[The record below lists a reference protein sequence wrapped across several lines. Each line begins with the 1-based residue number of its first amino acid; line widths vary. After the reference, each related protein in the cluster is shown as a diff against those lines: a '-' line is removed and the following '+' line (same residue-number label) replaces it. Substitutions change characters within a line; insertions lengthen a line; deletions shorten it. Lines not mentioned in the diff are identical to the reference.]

1 MPEGRGSRRLD
12 VAVVAAG
19 LAPTRSRARDLIKRG
34 FIILNGS
41 PVTKAGTLIAEAACL
56 TLSQDAPLFVSRGGE
71 KLAAALAAFGLDAR
85 DRIALD
91 VGASTGGFTECLL
104 HEGASKVFAVDVG
117 TSQLHSELR
126 SDPRVVSLEQT
137 DARNLDRSLIPAP
150 INVIVAD
157 VSFISV
163 LKVLPS
169 CLALAVPPAWL
180 VVLVKPQF
188 EVGREAVGKRGIV
201 TDPAA
206 RRAAVARVSAW
217 IADQPGWH
225 LVGACPSPIAGAD
238 GNEEFLIGARYDE
251 DRPA

>member
-1 MPEGRGSRRLD
+1 VPEGHGSRRLD
-12 VAVVAAG
+12 VAVAAAG

-34 FIILNGS
+34 FVFLNGS
-41 PVTKAGTLIAEAACL
+41 LVTKAGAMIAEAACL
-56 TLSQDAPLFVSRGGE
+56 TLAQDAPRFVSRGGE
-71 KLAAALAAFGLDAR
+71 KLAAALAAFGFDAR
-85 DRIALD
+85 DRTALD

-104 HEGASKVFAVDVG
+104 HEGALKVFAVDVG
-117 TSQLHSELR
+117 TDQLHSDLR
-126 SDPRVVSLEQT
+126 ADPRVVSLEQT
-137 DARNLDRSLIPAP
+137 DARDLDRGLISAP
-150 INVIVAD
+150 IDVIVAD

-163 LKVLPS
+163 LKVLPP

-201 TDPAA
+201 ADPAA
-206 RRAAVARVSAW
+206 RRAAVARVFAW

-225 LVGACPSPIAGAD
+225 LLGACPSPIAGAD

-251 DRPA
+251 DRSA